1 MVNRSGSGVSLYS
14 MYMCTYIY
22 VVACPVSAYAHSMP
36 SAVRIT
42 AAEWDSRT
50 AAVVPVADAQGVL
63 QVMK

>member
-1 MVNRSGSGVSLYS
+1 
-14 MYMCTYIY
+14 
-22 VVACPVSAYAHSMP
+22 MP

-50 AAVVPVADAQGVL
+50 AVVPVADAQGVL